1 MGSVPAS
8 AAGREGAMQAAGER
22 VSCWQCNADHS
33 PDLFCPTCGAIQLLP
48 ERADYFQVLGV
59 PRRLLVD
66 AEALQQRYYEL
77 NRRLHPDLYQTG
89 PEKARQASLQNTAA
103 VNRAYRTLRD
113 PTERALYW
121 LSLHNEKLSSN
132 NKSVPRELA
141 TLVFEVQ
148 EQLEELRAARG
159 TDAQRAIEEDIAAA
173 RTELRQRQA
182 VLTEALQE
190 NFRRWDAANADVPAL
205 THELKSILSSL
216 AYLGTLARDVEREL
230 DK

>member
-1 MGSVPAS
+1 MGAIPAS

-33 PDLFCPTCGAIQLLP
+33 ADFFCPQCGAIQPLP
-48 ERADYFQVLGV
+48 DRTDYFQVLGV

-66 AEALQQRYYEL
+66 ADVLQRRYYEL
-77 NRRLHPDLYQTG
+77 NRQLHPDLYQTG
-89 PEKARQASLQNTAA
+89 PEMAREASLRNTAA

-113 PTERALYW
+113 PTDRALYW
-121 LSLHNEKLSSN
+121 LSLHGEKLGSN
-132 NKSVPRELA
+132 NNRVPPELA

-148 EQLEELRAARG
+148 EKLEELRAARG
-159 TDAQRAIEEDIAAA
+159 TDGQGAIEEEMAAA

-182 VLTEALQE
+182 TLAAALQE
-190 NFRRWDAANADVPAL
+190 NFRRWDAAGADAL
-205 THELKSILSSL
+205 TLTQELKSILSSW
-216 AYLGTLARDVEREL
+216 AYLGTLARDVEKEL

>member
-1 MGSVPAS
+1 MGSIPAS

-33 PDLFCPTCGAIQLLP
+33 PDFFCPKCGAIQLLP
-48 ERADYFQVLGV
+48 ERTDYFQVLGV

-66 AEALQQRYYEL
+66 ADALQRRYYEL

-89 PEKARQASLQNTAA
+89 PEMARQASLHNTAA

-121 LSLHNEKLSSN
+121 LSLHNEKLGSN
-132 NKSVPRELA
+132 NNRVPRELA

-148 EQLEELRAARG
+148 EKLEELRAAGG
-159 TDAQRAIEEDIAAA
+159 TDAQRAIEGELAAA

-182 VLTEALQE
+182 ALTDALQE
-190 NFRRWDAANADVPAL
+190 NFRRWDAASADAPTL